1 VIPGGQ
7 GSLAGAG
14 IPGGVLSSSSVAEGE
29 PLYDAG
35 RWTVTVYEE
44 SPFEKVGRLYRDGGC
59 LVVRSDL
66 DTRGFSVLLAD
77 MAAVLSGEP
86 QAVRLRVTGEVVG
99 VVSLSASGKAVN
111 VWIDPV
117 LYTAPLA
124 RVMDVLEGRARKA
137 AVFAG
142 REAG

>member
-1 VIPGGQ
+1 MIPGGQ

-14 IPGGVLSSSSVAEGE
+14 IPGGVLSSSTVAEGE

-44 SPFEKVGRLYRDGGC
+44 SPFEKVGRLYLDGGC

-66 DTRGFSVLLAD
+66 DTRGFSVLLTD
-77 MAAVLSGEP
+77 MSAVLSGEP
-86 QAVRLRVTGEVVG
+86 QAVRLLVTGEVVG

-142 REAG
+142 REAV

>member
-1 VIPGGQ
+1 
-7 GSLAGAG
+7 
-14 IPGGVLSSSSVAEGE
+14 
-29 PLYDAG
+29 
-35 RWTVTVYEE
+35 
-44 SPFEKVGRLYRDGGC
+44 
-59 LVVRSDL
+59 
-66 DTRGFSVLLAD
+66 

-137 AVFAG
+137 AVFVG
-142 REAG
+142 REVVE

>member
-14 IPGGVLSSSSVAEGE
+14 IPGGVLSSSTVAEGE

-66 DTRGFSVLLAD
+66 DTRGFSVLLTD
-77 MAAVLSGEP
+77 MSAVLSGEP
-86 QAVRLRVTGEVVG
+86 QAARLLMTGEVVG

-111 VWIDPV
+111 VWIEPV
-117 LYTAPLA
+117 LYTSPLA

-137 AVFAG
+137 AVFVG
-142 REAG
+142 REVV

>member
-1 VIPGGQ
+1 MWTGG
-7 GSLAGAG
+7 
-14 IPGGVLSSSSVAEGE
+14 
-29 PLYDAG
+29 Y
-35 RWTVTVYEE
+35 
-44 SPFEKVGRLYRDGGC
+44 

-77 MAAVLSGEP
+77 MAALLSGEP

-117 LYTAPLA
+117 LYTSPVS

-142 REAG
+142 RE